1 MRNAL
6 GGLVILIFILMGL
19 FSFGVLL
26 MSGIENIYSTFLIGN
41 PMLFLKGALKIILSG
56 PVGWVL
62 IVFGS
67 FIGVEI
73 QIGGNNE

>member
-6 GGLVILIFILMGL
+6 GWLVILIFILMGL

-41 PMLFLKGALKIILSG
+41 PILFLKGALKIILSV
-56 PVGWVL
+56 PVGWAL

>member
-1 MRNAL
+1 
-6 GGLVILIFILMGL
+6 
-19 FSFGVLL
+19 

-41 PMLFLKGALKIILSG
+41 SMLFLKGALKIILSG
-56 PVGWVL
+56 PVGWAL

>member
-6 GGLVILIFILMGL
+6 GWLVILIFILMGL

-41 PMLFLKGALKIILSG
+41 SMLFLKGALKIILSE